1 MARRRSTRATRERPE
16 TDSAEPRAAD
26 AYAGDPYEADSDHEY
41 EPLEAERASDSD
53 VREQAERFGAVDA
66 TAFDDT
72 GDEDVESGAPGRTA
86 TGERLGDL
94 NDALE
99 ASQDADPESLSMR
112 EARRNA
118 VPPPEELDTPDE
130 LQEPLDRM
138 MDRTPVSAEDMDT
151 ESAIDA
157 TAGFGGREE
166 AL

>member
-1 MARRRSTRATRERPE
+1 MAPRRSTRTTHEQPE
-16 TDSAEPRAAD
+16 TDSAETPAAD
-26 AYAGDPYEADSDHEY
+26 AYAADPYEADSDHEY
-41 EPLEAERASDSD
+41 EPLEAERASEDD
-53 VREQAERFGAVDA
+53 VIEQAQRFGAVDA
-66 TAFDDT
+66 TTFDDT

-86 TGERLGDL
+86 TRERLEDL

-99 ASQDADPESLSMR
+99 ASEDGDPESLSMR

-118 VPPPEELDTPDE
+118 VPPPEELDPPDE

-157 TAGFGGREE
+157 TDGFGGREE
-166 AL
+166 AR